1 MKITSGGRWA
11 ATWTPT
17 TSRFIT
23 EKSGT
28 INYDDNNSRDSPEL
42 SPLAARGLS
51 ACVCGGRSNFVFF
64 FGFLEQLW
72 QEKGQEHLRREI
84 CIAGGGAA
92 HRKKSRPPGQSRSRF
107 SNASQQCVLSQAH
120 STRIMTPTHETCI
133 HNGKK
138 KKKTAWG
145 AGSGERGGLAQL
157 RQPEPTL
164 GVKEAIAGGRAATK
178 QRGRITIKKKNVGPC
193 EGLTDGYCELNV
205 VTTVPH
211 GRVRP
216 ESEVVNPSWA

>member
-1 MKITSGGRWA
+1 MDGHVD
-11 ATWTPT
+11 PT

-42 SPLAARGLS
+42 SPLAARGFSTFS
-51 ACVCGGRSNFVFF
+51 ACVCGGRSNFVFCFF

-120 STRIMTPTHETCI
+120 STRIMTPTHGTCI

-138 KKKTAWG
+138 KKKQPG
-145 AGSGERGGLAQL
+145 ARGAVSAGDLLNFANRNRRSASR
-157 RQPEPTL
+157 RQ
-164 GVKEAIAGGRAATK
+164 
-178 QRGRITIKKKNVGPC
+178 
-193 EGLTDGYCELNV
+193 
-205 VTTVPH
+205 
-211 GRVRP
+211 
-216 ESEVVNPSWA
+216 